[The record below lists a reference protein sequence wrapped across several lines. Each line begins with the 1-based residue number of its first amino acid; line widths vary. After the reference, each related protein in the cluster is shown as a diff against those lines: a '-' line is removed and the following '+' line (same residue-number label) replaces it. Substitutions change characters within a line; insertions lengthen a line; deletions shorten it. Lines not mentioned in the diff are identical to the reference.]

1 MSSVSE
7 QWWDY
12 VRRIGDEI
20 AVKDFDVSI
29 GPGDVDGLIAE
40 KLSDEQ
46 LDELVQHMGR
56 AFKPEMT
63 RRSAFT
69 SELFPMMPYISLSTI
84 EDFHTYGERVRVID
98 AAMPA
103 EEIGRRLRTAP
114 EGASPLWTWMA
125 GYHYLCGRECL
136 IRMGRL
142 RRDERLDDVRSVV
155 DFWRR
160 LTLAQRGDG
169 TLDNK
174 DAGFTNRYL
183 PPDLV
188 TSLQQAAAPL
198 EAADRK
204 ALKRLNATVSGYSFL
219 AFTDSRVGIY
229 DSGPYPAGDGRV
241 TILRDYLCLQPSAF
255 AYEWVADLTA
265 PFDTLTLV
273 LTFDPATFDSFEIND
288 WGTTFTEPAQL
299 MDAVVEVAVVG
310 RNRDGT
316 STRVE
321 PGQWAELMTEFSKT
335 HMQLYRT
342 FAEMSR
348 EERIFAATRM
358 YCWGLKPFA
367 AIAGVSDQIDWS
379 ISADTMALYPDPFDN
394 DDEAGA
400 VFGGA
405 VVANTMPGSFSP
417 LH

>member
-7 QWWDY
+7 QWWSY
-12 VRRIGDEI
+12 VRKPGDEF
-20 AVKDFDVSI
+20 AVKDFDIDI
-29 GPGDVDGLIAE
+29 GPGDVDALIRE
-40 KLSDEQ
+40 QLDDEQ

-69 SELFPMMPYISLSTI
+69 SELFPMTPYMCLSTI
-84 EDFHTYGERVRVID
+84 EDFHTYGERVRTID

-103 EEIGRRLRTAP
+103 EEIGRRLRDAP

-125 GYHYLCGRECL
+125 AYHYLCGRECL
-136 IRMGRL
+136 IQMGRIG
-142 RRDERLDDVRSVV
+142 RDEHLDDVRVVV

-183 PPDLV
+183 PDSLV
-188 TSLQQAAAPL
+188 ARFQASAQPL

-219 AFTDSRVGIY
+219 SFTDSRVGIY
-229 DSGPYPAGDGRV
+229 DSGPYPADDGRV
-241 TILRDYLCLQPSAF
+241 TILRDYLCLQPSTF
-255 AYEWVADLTA
+255 GYEWMADLVA

-273 LTFDPATFDSFEIND
+273 LTYDPASFTSFEIND
-288 WGTTFTEPAQL
+288 WGTTFTEPDQL
-299 MDAVVEVAVVG
+299 MDVVTAAAVIG

-316 STRVE
+316 SERIE
-321 PGQWAELMTEFSKT
+321 PTQWPELLTTVSRS

-348 EERIFAATRM
+348 EQRIFAATRM

-367 AIAGVSDQIDWS
+367 SLAGVTDQIDWS
-379 ISADTMALYPDPFDN
+379 VSADTLALYPDPL
-394 DDEAGA
+394 DDDAKAGA
-400 VFGGA
+400 IFGTA
-405 VVANTMPGSFSP
+405 LVANDMPGSFSP
-417 LH
+417 LR